1 MVNSQM
7 RGVPNPH
14 PQEVVIERGGGGAR
28 GRGAA
33 VKLNKL
39 QNIFKLSLLM

>member
-1 MVNSQM
+1 M
-7 RGVPNPH
+7 RGVPNLH
-14 PQEVVIERGGGGAR
+14 PQEVVIEGGGEAG
-28 GRGAA
+28 GRVAA

>member
-1 MVNSQM
+1 M

-14 PQEVVIERGGGGAR
+14 PQEVVIEGGGEAG
-28 GRGAA
+28 GRVAA